1 MRNNKTNATAFMLAL
16 AIAAGVPAIAVD
28 GKYLVGG
35 QSFGEVLATTD
46 KLIAKTRSEKP
57 GKK

>member
-1 MRNNKTNATAFMLAL
+1 MSSQIENDTNFRARRLY
-16 AIAAGVPAIAVD
+16 VD

-46 KLIAKTRSEKP
+46 KLIAKARSEKS